1 MRRSKLKF
9 IVIISIILAIII
21 LGLIVFFKTDFF
33 RTKRSAFFRYFNQI
47 PTALEVLKTDKFDSY
62 NDKKQDSPYV
72 RNADISIQTS
82 SNIADSSILDSIK
95 FKVNQ
100 KMDQQNE
107 HGSIDFVVNKN
118 NEQLIKISAI
128 QNKDSY
134 GILSE
139 DVTNGFVTVK
149 NFDLKRVAKD
159 WGMSTTQLIPDTFR
173 NIKIKTILQ
182 TSKNEK
188 NHIDDCVKLI
198 KNNVPDTAYS
208 KEGKKK
214 IKTNNKSY
222 ITNSYK
228 LSLNAND
235 SANLQCDILEKI
247 SKDSILMDYFAS
259 KAKLLNL
266 DEEYTTINSLNNLIK
281 KRVNDLKSNPQ
292 LAGKLEITVYENKQK
307 NVRTEIKSG
316 ENTILIEHVDE
327 GDDEYSSLTFNKDR
341 YSIEYDGNKY
351 YFEHE
356 NTSEENFTKKI
367 RIEYSQ
373 SGSVENNDIKN
384 NLVITKNEGA
394 KSITY
399 AYSDTVNFTKDI
411 GKIDDFGT
419 NKVIVLN
426 DYSDDDLKSFFEL
439 LRKKINDVY
448 VKKGSLIGINLDPI
462 FE

>member
-9 IVIISIILAIII
+9 IVISTIILAIII
-21 LGLIVFFKTDFF
+21 SGLIVFFKTDFF

-47 PTALEVLKTDKFDSY
+47 PIALEVLKTDKFDSY

-82 SNIADSSILDSIK
+82 SNIADSAILDSIK

-149 NFDLKRVAKD
+149 NSDLKRVAKD

-214 IKTNNKSY
+214 IKINNKSY

-327 GDDEYSSLTFNKDR
+327 GNDEYSSLTFNKDR

-373 SGSVENNDIKN
+373 SGSVESNDIKN
-384 NLVITKNEGA
+384 NMVIIKNDGA

>member
-9 IVIISIILAIII
+9 IVIILIILAIII
-21 LGLIVFFKTDFF
+21 SGLIVFFKTDFF

-47 PTALEVLKTDKFDSY
+47 PIALEVLKTDKFDSY

-82 SNIADSSILDSIK
+82 SNIADSAILDSIK

-149 NFDLKRVAKD
+149 NSDLKRVAKD
-159 WGMSTTQLIPDTFR
+159 WGASTTQLIPDTFR

-214 IKTNNKSY
+214 IKINNKSY

-281 KRVNDLKSNPQ
+281 KRVDDLKSNPQ

-327 GDDEYSSLTFNKDR
+327 GNDEYSSLTFNKDR

-373 SGSVENNDIKN
+373 SGSVESNDIKN
-384 NLVITKNEGA
+384 NMVIIKNDGA

>member
-9 IVIISIILAIII
+9 IVISTIILAIII
-21 LGLIVFFKTDFF
+21 SGLNVFFKTDFF

-47 PTALEVLKTDKFDSY
+47 PIALEVLKTDKFDSY

-82 SNIADSSILDSIK
+82 SNIADSAILDSIK

-149 NFDLKRVAKD
+149 NSDLKRVAKD

-214 IKTNNKSY
+214 IKINNKSY

-373 SGSVENNDIKN
+373 SGSVESNDIKN
-384 NLVITKNEGA
+384 NMVIIKNDGA

>member
-9 IVIISIILAIII
+9 IVINSIILAIII

-82 SNIADSSILDSIK
+82 SNIADSAILDSIK

-107 HGSIDFVVNKN
+107 HESIDFVVNKN

-149 NFDLKRVAKD
+149 NSDLKRVAKD
-159 WGMSTTQLIPDTFR
+159 WGASTTQLIPDTFR

-214 IKTNNKSY
+214 IKINNKSY

-356 NTSEENFTKKI
+356 NNSEENFTKKI

-399 AYSDTVNFTKDI
+399 AYSDTVNFTNDI

-419 NKVIVLN
+419 NKIIVLN

-439 LRKKINDVY
+439 LRKRINDVY

>member
-9 IVIISIILAIII
+9 IVISTIILAIII
-21 LGLIVFFKTDFF
+21 SGLIVFFKTDFF

-47 PTALEVLKTDKFDSY
+47 PIALEVLKTDKFDSY

-149 NFDLKRVAKD
+149 NSDLKRVAKD

-214 IKTNNKSY
+214 IKINNKSY

-373 SGSVENNDIKN
+373 SGSVESNDIKN
-384 NLVITKNEGA
+384 NMVITKNEGA

-399 AYSDTVNFTKDI
+399 AYSDTVNFTNDI

-419 NKVIVLN
+419 NKIIVLN

>member
-1 MRRSKLKF
+1 
-9 IVIISIILAIII
+9 
-21 LGLIVFFKTDFF
+21 
-33 RTKRSAFFRYFNQI
+33 
-47 PTALEVLKTDKFDSY
+47 
-62 NDKKQDSPYV
+62 
-72 RNADISIQTS
+72 
-82 SNIADSSILDSIK
+82 
-95 FKVNQ
+95 
-100 KMDQQNE
+100 MDQQNE

-149 NFDLKRVAKD
+149 NSDLKRVAKD

-214 IKTNNKSY
+214 IKINNKSY

-373 SGSVENNDIKN
+373 SGSVESNDIKN
-384 NLVITKNEGA
+384 NMVIIKNDGA

>member
-9 IVIISIILAIII
+9 IVIILIILAIII
-21 LGLIVFFKTDFF
+21 SGLIVFFKTDFF

-47 PTALEVLKTDKFDSY
+47 PIALEVLKTDKFDSY

-82 SNIADSSILDSIK
+82 SNIADSAILDSIK

-149 NFDLKRVAKD
+149 NSDLKRVAKD

-214 IKTNNKSY
+214 IKINNKSY

-327 GDDEYSSLTFNKDR
+327 GNDEYSSLTFNKDR

-373 SGSVENNDIKN
+373 SGSVESNDIKN

-399 AYSDTVNFTKDI
+399 AYSDTVNFTNDI

-419 NKVIVLN
+419 NKIIVLN

>member
-47 PTALEVLKTDKFDSY
+47 PIALEVLKTDKFDSY

-149 NFDLKRVAKD
+149 NSDLKRVAKD
-159 WGMSTTQLIPDTFR
+159 WGASTTQLIPDTFR

-214 IKTNNKSY
+214 IKINNKSY

-327 GDDEYSSLTFNKDR
+327 GNDEYSSLTFNKDR

-373 SGSVENNDIKN
+373 SGSVESNDIKN
-384 NLVITKNEGA
+384 NMVIIKNDGA

>member
-9 IVIISIILAIII
+9 IVIILIILAIII
-21 LGLIVFFKTDFF
+21 SGLIVFFKTDFF

-47 PTALEVLKTDKFDSY
+47 PIALEVLKTDKFDSY

-82 SNIADSSILDSIK
+82 SNIADSAILDSIK

-149 NFDLKRVAKD
+149 NSDLKRVAKD
-159 WGMSTTQLIPDTFR
+159 WGASTTQLIPDTFR

-214 IKTNNKSY
+214 IKINNKSY

-327 GDDEYSSLTFNKDR
+327 GNDEYSSLTFNKDR

-399 AYSDTVNFTKDI
+399 AYSDTVNFTNDI

-419 NKVIVLN
+419 NKIIVLN

>member
-21 LGLIVFFKTDFF
+21 SGLIVFFKTDFF

-47 PTALEVLKTDKFDSY
+47 PIALEVLKTDKFDSY

-82 SNIADSSILDSIK
+82 SNIADSAILDSIK

-149 NFDLKRVAKD
+149 NSDLKRVAKD

-214 IKTNNKSY
+214 IKINNKSY

-281 KRVNDLKSNPQ
+281 NRVNDLKSNPQ
-292 LAGKLEITVYENKQK
+292 FAGKLEITVYENKQK

-327 GDDEYSSLTFNKDR
+327 DDDEYSSLTFNKDR
-341 YSIEYDGNKY
+341 YSIEYDGSKY

-373 SGSVENNDIKN
+373 SGSVESNDIKN
-384 NLVITKNEGA
+384 NMVIIKNDGA

>member
-21 LGLIVFFKTDFF
+21 SGLIVFFKTDFF

-47 PTALEVLKTDKFDSY
+47 PIALEVLKTDKFDSY

-82 SNIADSSILDSIK
+82 SNIADSAILDSIK

-149 NFDLKRVAKD
+149 NSDLKRVAKD

-214 IKTNNKSY
+214 IKINNKSY

-341 YSIEYDGNKY
+341 YSIEYDRNKY

-373 SGSVENNDIKN
+373 SGSVESNDIKN
-384 NLVITKNEGA
+384 NMVIIKNDGA

-399 AYSDTVNFTKDI
+399 AYSDTVNFTNDI

-419 NKVIVLN
+419 NKIIVLN

-439 LRKKINDVY
+439 LKKKINDVY

>member
-21 LGLIVFFKTDFF
+21 SGLIVFFKTDFF

-47 PTALEVLKTDKFDSY
+47 PIALEVLKTDKFDSY

-82 SNIADSSILDSIK
+82 SNIADSAILDSIK

-149 NFDLKRVAKD
+149 NSDLKRVAKD

-214 IKTNNKSY
+214 IKINNKSY

-327 GDDEYSSLTFNKDR
+327 GNDEYSSLTFNKDR

-373 SGSVENNDIKN
+373 SGSVESNDIKN

>member
-9 IVIISIILAIII
+9 IVISTIILAIII

-47 PTALEVLKTDKFDSY
+47 PIALEVLKTDKFDSY

-82 SNIADSSILDSIK
+82 SNIADSAILDSIK

-118 NEQLIKISAI
+118 NEQLIKMSAI

-149 NFDLKRVAKD
+149 NSDLKRVAKD
-159 WGMSTTQLIPDTFR
+159 WGASTTQLIPDTFR

-214 IKTNNKSY
+214 IKINNKSY

-356 NTSEENFTKKI
+356 NNSEENFTKKI

-399 AYSDTVNFTKDI
+399 AYSDTVNFTNDI

-419 NKVIVLN
+419 NKIIVLN

-439 LRKKINDVY
+439 LRKRINDVY

>member
-47 PTALEVLKTDKFDSY
+47 PIALEVLKTDKFDSY

-82 SNIADSSILDSIK
+82 SNIADSAILDSIK

-149 NFDLKRVAKD
+149 NSDLKRVAKD
-159 WGMSTTQLIPDTFR
+159 WGASTTQLIPDTFR

-214 IKTNNKSY
+214 IKINNKSY

-327 GDDEYSSLTFNKDR
+327 GNDEYSSLTFNKDR

-373 SGSVENNDIKN
+373 SGSVESNDIKN
-384 NLVITKNEGA
+384 NMVIIKNDGA

>member
-21 LGLIVFFKTDFF
+21 SGLIVFFKTDFF

-47 PTALEVLKTDKFDSY
+47 PIALEVLKTDKFDSY

-82 SNIADSSILDSIK
+82 SNIADSAILDSIK

-107 HGSIDFVVNKN
+107 HESIDFVVNKN

-149 NFDLKRVAKD
+149 NSDLKRVAKD

-214 IKTNNKSY
+214 IKINNKSY

-327 GDDEYSSLTFNKDR
+327 GNDEYSSLTFNKDR

-373 SGSVENNDIKN
+373 SGSVESNDIKN
-384 NLVITKNEGA
+384 NMVIIKNDGA

>member
-21 LGLIVFFKTDFF
+21 SGLIVFFKTDFF

-47 PTALEVLKTDKFDSY
+47 PIALEVLKTDKFDSY

-82 SNIADSSILDSIK
+82 SNIADSAILDSIK

-149 NFDLKRVAKD
+149 NSDLKRVAKD

-214 IKTNNKSY
+214 IKINNKSY

-327 GDDEYSSLTFNKDR
+327 GNDEYSSLTFNKDR

-373 SGSVENNDIKN
+373 SGSVESNDIKN
-384 NLVITKNEGA
+384 NMVIIKNDGA

>member
-9 IVIISIILAIII
+9 IVISTIILAIII

-47 PTALEVLKTDKFDSY
+47 PIALEVLKTDKFDSY

-149 NFDLKRVAKD
+149 NSDLKRVAKD
-159 WGMSTTQLIPDTFR
+159 WGASTTQLIPDTFR

-214 IKTNNKSY
+214 IKINNKSY

-399 AYSDTVNFTKDI
+399 AYSDTVNFTNDI

-419 NKVIVLN
+419 NKIIVLN

>member
-9 IVIISIILAIII
+9 IVIILIILAIII
-21 LGLIVFFKTDFF
+21 SGLIVFFKTDFF

-47 PTALEVLKTDKFDSY
+47 PIALEVLKTDKFDSY

-82 SNIADSSILDSIK
+82 SNIADSAILDSIK

-149 NFDLKRVAKD
+149 NSDLKRVAKD
-159 WGMSTTQLIPDTFR
+159 WGASTTQLIPDTFR

-214 IKTNNKSY
+214 IKINNKSY

-327 GDDEYSSLTFNKDR
+327 GNDEYSSLTFNKDR

-373 SGSVENNDIKN
+373 SGSVESNDIKN
-384 NLVITKNEGA
+384 NMVITKNEGT

-399 AYSDTVNFTKDI
+399 AYSDTVSFTNDI

-419 NKVIVLN
+419 NKIIVLN

>member
-21 LGLIVFFKTDFF
+21 SGLIVFFKTDFF

-47 PTALEVLKTDKFDSY
+47 PIALEVLKTDKFDSY

-82 SNIADSSILDSIK
+82 SNIADSAILDSIK

-149 NFDLKRVAKD
+149 NSDLKRVAKD

-214 IKTNNKSY
+214 IKINNKSY

-292 LAGKLEITVYENKQK
+292 FAGKLEITVYENKQK

-327 GDDEYSSLTFNKDR
+327 GNDEYSSLTFNKDR

-373 SGSVENNDIKN
+373 SGSVESNDIKN
-384 NLVITKNEGA
+384 NMVIIKNDGA

>member
-9 IVIISIILAIII
+9 IVIILIILAIII
-21 LGLIVFFKTDFF
+21 SGLIVFFKTDFF

-47 PTALEVLKTDKFDSY
+47 PIALEVLKTDKFDSY

-149 NFDLKRVAKD
+149 NSDLKRVAKD
-159 WGMSTTQLIPDTFR
+159 WGASTTQLIPDTFR

-198 KNNVPDTAYS
+198 KNNVP
-208 KEGKKK
+208 E
-214 IKTNNKSY
+214 KTQKHFISVFGGIINH
-222 ITNSYK
+222 ILQTHTN
-228 LSLNAND
+228 
-235 SANLQCDILEKI
+235 
-247 SKDSILMDYFAS
+247 
-259 KAKLLNL
+259 
-266 DEEYTTINSLNNLIK
+266 
-281 KRVNDLKSNPQ
+281 
-292 LAGKLEITVYENKQK
+292 
-307 NVRTEIKSG
+307 
-316 ENTILIEHVDE
+316 
-327 GDDEYSSLTFNKDR
+327 
-341 YSIEYDGNKY
+341 
-351 YFEHE
+351 
-356 NTSEENFTKKI
+356 
-367 RIEYSQ
+367 
-373 SGSVENNDIKN
+373 
-384 NLVITKNEGA
+384 
-394 KSITY
+394 
-399 AYSDTVNFTKDI
+399 
-411 GKIDDFGT
+411 
-419 NKVIVLN
+419 
-426 DYSDDDLKSFFEL
+426 
-439 LRKKINDVY
+439 
-448 VKKGSLIGINLDPI
+448 
-462 FE
+462 

>member
-9 IVIISIILAIII
+9 IVIILIILAIII
-21 LGLIVFFKTDFF
+21 SGLIVFFKTDFF

-47 PTALEVLKTDKFDSY
+47 PIALEVLKTDKFDSY

-82 SNIADSSILDSIK
+82 SNIADSAILDSIK

-149 NFDLKRVAKD
+149 NSDLKRVAKD

-214 IKTNNKSY
+214 IKINNKSY

-327 GDDEYSSLTFNKDR
+327 GNDE
-341 YSIEYDGNKY
+341 
-351 YFEHE
+351 
-356 NTSEENFTKKI
+356 
-367 RIEYSQ
+367 
-373 SGSVENNDIKN
+373 
-384 NLVITKNEGA
+384 
-394 KSITY
+394 
-399 AYSDTVNFTKDI
+399 
-411 GKIDDFGT
+411 
-419 NKVIVLN
+419 
-426 DYSDDDLKSFFEL
+426 
-439 LRKKINDVY
+439 
-448 VKKGSLIGINLDPI
+448 
-462 FE
+462 

>member
-1 MRRSKLKF
+1 MRRNRLKF
-9 IVIISIILAIII
+9 VVIITIILAIII

-47 PTALEVLKTDKFDSY
+47 PIALEVLKTDKFDSY

-149 NFDLKRVAKD
+149 NSDLKRVAKD

-214 IKTNNKSY
+214 IKINNKSY

-327 GDDEYSSLTFNKDR
+327 GNDEYSSLTFNKDR

-373 SGSVENNDIKN
+373 SGSVESNDIKN
-384 NLVITKNEGA
+384 NMVIIKNDGA

>member
-1 MRRSKLKF
+1 MRRNRLKF
-9 IVIISIILAIII
+9 VVIITIILAIII

-47 PTALEVLKTDKFDSY
+47 PIALEVLKTDKFDSY

-82 SNIADSSILDSIK
+82 SNIADSAILDSIK

-149 NFDLKRVAKD
+149 NSDLKRVAKD

-214 IKTNNKSY
+214 IKINNKSY

-373 SGSVENNDIKN
+373 SGSVESNDIKN
-384 NLVITKNEGA
+384 NMVIIKNDGA

-399 AYSDTVNFTKDI
+399 AYSDTVNFTNDI

-419 NKVIVLN
+419 NKIIVLN

-439 LRKKINDVY
+439 LRKRINDVY

>member
-9 IVIISIILAIII
+9 IVIILIILAIII
-21 LGLIVFFKTDFF
+21 SGLIVFFKTDFF

-47 PTALEVLKTDKFDSY
+47 PIALEVLKTDKFDSY

-82 SNIADSSILDSIK
+82 SNIADSAILDSIK

-149 NFDLKRVAKD
+149 NSDLKRVAKD

-214 IKTNNKSY
+214 IKINNKSY

-327 GDDEYSSLTFNKDR
+327 GNDEYSSLTFNKDR

-373 SGSVENNDIKN
+373 SGSVESNDIKN
-384 NLVITKNEGA
+384 NMVITKNEGA

>member
-9 IVIISIILAIII
+9 IVIILIILAIII
-21 LGLIVFFKTDFF
+21 SGLIVFFKTDFF

-47 PTALEVLKTDKFDSY
+47 PIALEVLKTDKFDSY

-82 SNIADSSILDSIK
+82 SNIADSAILDSIK

-128 QNKDSY
+128 KNKDSY

-149 NFDLKRVAKD
+149 NSDLKRVAKD

-214 IKTNNKSY
+214 IKINNKSY

-384 NLVITKNEGA
+384 NMVIIKNDGA

-419 NKVIVLN
+419 NKIIVLN

-439 LRKKINDVY
+439 LRKRINDVY

>member
-21 LGLIVFFKTDFF
+21 SGLIVFFKTDFF

-47 PTALEVLKTDKFDSY
+47 PIALEVLKTDKFDSY

-82 SNIADSSILDSIK
+82 SNIADSAILDSIK

-149 NFDLKRVAKD
+149 NSDLKRVAKD

-214 IKTNNKSY
+214 IKINNKSY

-327 GDDEYSSLTFNKDR
+327 GNDEYSSLTFNKDR

-373 SGSVENNDIKN
+373 SGSVESNDIKN

-399 AYSDTVNFTKDI
+399 AYSDTVNFTNDI

-419 NKVIVLN
+419 NKIIVLN

-439 LRKKINDVY
+439 LKKKINDVY

>member
-9 IVIISIILAIII
+9 IVISTIILAIII

-47 PTALEVLKTDKFDSY
+47 PIALEVLKTDKFDSY

-82 SNIADSSILDSIK
+82 SNIADSAILDSIK

-107 HGSIDFVVNKN
+107 HGSIDFVINKN

-149 NFDLKRVAKD
+149 NSDLKRVAKD
-159 WGMSTTQLIPDTFR
+159 WGASTTQLIPDTFR

-214 IKTNNKSY
+214 IKINNKSY

>member
-9 IVIISIILAIII
+9 IVIILIILAIII
-21 LGLIVFFKTDFF
+21 SGLIVFFKTDFF

-47 PTALEVLKTDKFDSY
+47 PIALEVLKTDKFDSY

-82 SNIADSSILDSIK
+82 SNIADSAILDSIK

-149 NFDLKRVAKD
+149 NSDLKRVAKD

-214 IKTNNKSY
+214 IKINNKSY

-327 GDDEYSSLTFNKDR
+327 GNDEYSSLTFNKDR

>member
-82 SNIADSSILDSIK
+82 SNIADSAILDSIK

-149 NFDLKRVAKD
+149 NSDLKRVAKD
-159 WGMSTTQLIPDTFR
+159 WGASTTQLIPDTFR

-214 IKTNNKSY
+214 IKINNKSY

-399 AYSDTVNFTKDI
+399 AYSDTVNFTNDI

-419 NKVIVLN
+419 NKIIVLN

-439 LRKKINDVY
+439 LRKRINDVY

>member
-9 IVIISIILAIII
+9 IVIILIILAIII
-21 LGLIVFFKTDFF
+21 SGLIVFFKTDFF

-47 PTALEVLKTDKFDSY
+47 PIALEVLKTDKFDSY

-82 SNIADSSILDSIK
+82 SNIADSAILDSIK

-149 NFDLKRVAKD
+149 NSDLKRVAKD

-214 IKTNNKSY
+214 IKINNKSY

-327 GDDEYSSLTFNKDR
+327 GNDEYSSLTFNKYR

-373 SGSVENNDIKN
+373 SGSVESNDIKN
-384 NLVITKNEGA
+384 NMVIIKNDGA

>member
-47 PTALEVLKTDKFDSY
+47 PIALEVLKTDKFDSY

-82 SNIADSSILDSIK
+82 SNIADSAILDSIK

-149 NFDLKRVAKD
+149 NSDLKRVAKD
-159 WGMSTTQLIPDTFR
+159 WGASTTQLIPDTFR

-214 IKTNNKSY
+214 IKINNKSY

-327 GDDEYSSLTFNKDR
+327 GNDEYSSLTFNKDR

-373 SGSVENNDIKN
+373 SGSVESNDIKN
-384 NLVITKNEGA
+384 NMVIIKNDGA

-419 NKVIVLN
+419 NKIIVLN

>member
-9 IVIISIILAIII
+9 IVINSIILAIII

-82 SNIADSSILDSIK
+82 SNIADSAILDSIK

-107 HGSIDFVVNKN
+107 HESIDFVVNKN

-149 NFDLKRVAKD
+149 NSDLKRVAKD
-159 WGMSTTQLIPDTFR
+159 WGASTTQLIPDTFR

-214 IKTNNKSY
+214 IKINNKSY

-399 AYSDTVNFTKDI
+399 AYSDTVNFTNDI

-419 NKVIVLN
+419 NKIIVLN

-439 LRKKINDVY
+439 LRKRINDVY

>member
-9 IVIISIILAIII
+9 IVIILIILAIII
-21 LGLIVFFKTDFF
+21 SGLIVFFKTDFF

-47 PTALEVLKTDKFDSY
+47 PIALEVLKTDKFDSY

-82 SNIADSSILDSIK
+82 SNIADSAILDSIK

-149 NFDLKRVAKD
+149 NSDLKRVAKD

-214 IKTNNKSY
+214 IKINNKSY

-399 AYSDTVNFTKDI
+399 AYSDTVNFTNDI

-419 NKVIVLN
+419 NKIIVLN

>member
-82 SNIADSSILDSIK
+82 SNIADSAILDSIK

-107 HGSIDFVVNKN
+107 HESIDFVVNKN

-149 NFDLKRVAKD
+149 NSDLKRVAKD
-159 WGMSTTQLIPDTFR
+159 WGASTTQLIPDTFR

-214 IKTNNKSY
+214 IKINNKSY

-356 NTSEENFTKKI
+356 NNSEENFTKKI

-399 AYSDTVNFTKDI
+399 AYSDTVNFTNDI

-419 NKVIVLN
+419 NKIIVLN

-439 LRKKINDVY
+439 LRKRINDVY

>member
-1 MRRSKLKF
+1 MRRNRLKF
-9 IVIISIILAIII
+9 VVIITIILAIII

-149 NFDLKRVAKD
+149 NSDLKRVAKD
-159 WGMSTTQLIPDTFR
+159 WGASTTQLIPDTFR

-214 IKTNNKSY
+214 IKINNKSY

-356 NTSEENFTKKI
+356 NNSEENFTKKI

-399 AYSDTVNFTKDI
+399 AYSDTVNFTNDI

-419 NKVIVLN
+419 NKIIVLN

-439 LRKKINDVY
+439 LRKRINDVY

>member
-21 LGLIVFFKTDFF
+21 SGLIVFFKTDFF

-47 PTALEVLKTDKFDSY
+47 PIALEVLKTDKFDSY

-82 SNIADSSILDSIK
+82 SNIADSAILDSIK

-149 NFDLKRVAKD
+149 NSDLKRVAKD

-214 IKTNNKSY
+214 IKINNKSY

-292 LAGKLEITVYENKQK
+292 FAGKLEITVYENKQK

-327 GDDEYSSLTFNKDR
+327 DDDEYSSLIFNKDR

-373 SGSVENNDIKN
+373 SGSVESNDIKN
-384 NLVITKNEGA
+384 NMVIIKNDGA

>member
-9 IVIISIILAIII
+9 IVIILIILAIII
-21 LGLIVFFKTDFF
+21 SGLIVFFKTDFF

-47 PTALEVLKTDKFDSY
+47 PIALEVLKTDKFDSY

-82 SNIADSSILDSIK
+82 SNIADSAILDSIK

-149 NFDLKRVAKD
+149 NSDLKRVAKD

-214 IKTNNKSY
+214 IKINNKSY
-222 ITNSYK
+222 ITN
-228 LSLNAND
+228 
-235 SANLQCDILEKI
+235 
-247 SKDSILMDYFAS
+247 ILMDYFAS

-327 GDDEYSSLTFNKDR
+327 GNDEYSSLTFNKDR

-373 SGSVENNDIKN
+373 SGSVESNDIKN
-384 NLVITKNEGA
+384 NMVIIKNDGA

>member
-9 IVIISIILAIII
+9 IVIILIILAIII
-21 LGLIVFFKTDFF
+21 SGLIVFFKTDFF

-47 PTALEVLKTDKFDSY
+47 PIALEVLKTDKFDSY

-82 SNIADSSILDSIK
+82 SNIADSAILDSIK

-149 NFDLKRVAKD
+149 NSDLKRVAKD
-159 WGMSTTQLIPDTFR
+159 WGASTTQLIPDTFR

-214 IKTNNKSY
+214 IKINNKSY

-373 SGSVENNDIKN
+373 SGSVESNDIKN
-384 NLVITKNEGA
+384 NMVIIKNDGA

>member
-21 LGLIVFFKTDFF
+21 SGLIVFFKTDFF

-47 PTALEVLKTDKFDSY
+47 PIALEVLKTDKFDSY

-149 NFDLKRVAKD
+149 NSDLKRVAKD
-159 WGMSTTQLIPDTFR
+159 WGASTTQLIPDTFR

-182 TSKNEK
+182 
-188 NHIDDCVKLI
+188 CVKLI

-214 IKTNNKSY
+214 IKINNKSY

-399 AYSDTVNFTKDI
+399 AYSDTVNFTNDI

-419 NKVIVLN
+419 NKIIVLN